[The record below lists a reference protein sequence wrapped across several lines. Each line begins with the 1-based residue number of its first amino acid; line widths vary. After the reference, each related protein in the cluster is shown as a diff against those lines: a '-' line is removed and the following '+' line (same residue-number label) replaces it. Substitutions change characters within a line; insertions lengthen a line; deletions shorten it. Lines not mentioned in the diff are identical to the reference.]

1 MQATGIPPHVAVMH
15 AIRLIPV
22 GECVDRLAVV
32 QSRFVDEMEV
42 RMNTIV
48 DAREIGGEA
57 TESLD
62 LLNLFDKE
70 GYKGFDSNWPI
81 CPCGTGGPSWRW
93 RWCAS
98 STAVQASHI

>member
-48 DAREIGGEA
+48 DAREIGGEDYR
-57 TESLD
+57 ESRLVE
-62 LLNLFDKE
+62 L
-70 GYKGFDSNWPI
+70 I
-81 CPCGTGGPSWRW
+81 R
-93 RWCAS
+93 
-98 STAVQASHI
+98 